1 MERIK
6 LTLAG
11 LVNTTAQSS
20 CDQLFDALMMYQAG
34 AKQDDD
40 VTLVAIHAK

>member
-1 MERIK
+1 
-6 LTLAG
+6 
-11 LVNTTAQSS
+11 
-20 CDQLFDALMMYQAG
+20 LFDMLMMYRSG